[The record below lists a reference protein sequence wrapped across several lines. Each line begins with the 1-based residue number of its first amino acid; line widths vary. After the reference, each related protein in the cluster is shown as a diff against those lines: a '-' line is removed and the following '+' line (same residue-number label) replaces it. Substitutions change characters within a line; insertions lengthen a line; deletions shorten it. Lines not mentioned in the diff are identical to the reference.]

1 MVFKKITGAFPYIAT
16 LVAFDL
22 AIFFVIYLL
31 HSLIFKGFP
40 IFDSIAKGGYAI
52 LWRLISLQII
62 IQIVLMFSLSFFK
75 WHKNILK
82 LLLAVIG
89 SLIIAISI
97 VYSPSLIPRLVTLPN
112 REVIGE
118 GFALVL
124 SITMAWSFIR
134 FSKVFKNSFG
144 VKNT

>member
-1 MVFKKITGAFPYIAT
+1 MVLKKIKGAFPYIAT

-22 AIFFVIYLL
+22 AIFFVVYLL

-40 IFDSIAKGGYAI
+40 VFDSIAKGGYAI

-62 IQIVLMFSLSFFK
+62 IQIALLFSLSLFK
-75 WHKNILK
+75 WHKNLLI

-112 REVIGE
+112 REEIGE
-118 GFALVL
+118 GFALVF
-124 SITMAWSFIR
+124 SMTMAWSFIR
-134 FSKVFKNSFG
+134 FSKIGKNSFG